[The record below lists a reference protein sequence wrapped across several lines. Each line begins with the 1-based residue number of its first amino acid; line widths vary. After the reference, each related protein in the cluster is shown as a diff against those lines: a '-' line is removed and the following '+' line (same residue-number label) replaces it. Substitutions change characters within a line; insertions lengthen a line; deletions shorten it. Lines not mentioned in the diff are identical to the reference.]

1 MPWPSL
7 LVHRLLRLPAI
18 VVVVFHIPQLFLND
32 SNHSLEAWNLSSSG
46 TASTILFFIWHAS
59 SWIRAPARY
68 RLAAQHF
75 VYQKYTASLNL
86 WKFLW
91 QFCFLLPCKL
101 AYSLR
106 SLSTF
111 FLIVAA
117 DIFPILN
124 ISAISLKLIF
134 FLGGE
139 GGRGVAV
146 IEQLYFSAKQY
157 FFFWVHTKVRNEPKR
172 VKTTYNKLKR
182 SQTS

>member
-111 FLIVAA
+111 FFNRWSWYLSNFKYFSNIPKA
-117 DIFPILN
+117 D
-124 ISAISLKLIF
+124 F
-134 FLGGE
+134 FLGGGGGE
-139 GGRGVAV
+139 GGCCNWAIVLFR
-146 IEQLYFSAKQY
+146 
-157 FFFWVHTKVRNEPKR
+157 
-172 VKTTYNKLKR
+172 
-182 SQTS
+182 